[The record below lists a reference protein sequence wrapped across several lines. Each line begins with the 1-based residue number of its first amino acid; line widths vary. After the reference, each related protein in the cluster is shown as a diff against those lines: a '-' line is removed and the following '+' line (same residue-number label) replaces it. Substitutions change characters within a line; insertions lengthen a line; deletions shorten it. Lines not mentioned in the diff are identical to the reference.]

1 MATDFDGAAPIRSNA
16 DGLDERV
23 LVKIQDGANPGAAGS
38 TVKVSEEKVHNR
50 NHNKDSDG
58 TDREV
63 LVSQEGHSLTNGDY
77 DAALN
82 KRPSSQG
89 LIASDRD
96 AAPSET
102 TMNRRPT
109 AVAGNDDKTAM
120 DVAISD
126 SSGNRIDENNP
137 LAIYMAE
144 SPADE
149 VDVYDDAEVAVD
161 ATENHDYVVTA
172 AKDLKSIEVRC
183 SSSGDA
189 KFVLQIE
196 DGVAAGTYTD
206 VATSF
211 TSKHKQDALITYK
224 KKVAAGVTV
233 RVAKRNDDNKAQS
246 LYSQIQGLEI

>member
-50 NHNKDSDG
+50 PHNKDSDG

-77 DAALN
+77 DGTLN

-89 LIASDRD
+89 LIVSDRD
-96 AAPSET
+96 ASPSES
-102 TMNRRPT
+102 TMNKRPT
-109 AVAGNDDKTAM
+109 AVVGE
-120 DVAISD
+120 SD
-126 SSGNRIDENNP
+126 SVCLDISLKDHLGNAYDEDNP
-137 LAIYMAE
+137 LATYLAE
-144 SPADE
+144 SPAEE
-149 VDVYDDAEVAVD
+149 VDDYDDADTAVD
-161 ATENHDYVVTA
+161 ATSNHDYVVTA
-172 AKDLKSIEVRC
+172 LKDLKSIEVPC

-189 KFVLQIE
+189 KFELLLETAVAS
-196 DGVAAGTYTD
+196 GVYIT

-211 TSKHKQDALITYK
+211 TSKHKQDAKLTYK
-224 KKVAAGVTV
+224 KKVAAGITV
-233 RVAKRNDDNKAQS
+233 RIAKRNDDNKLQA